1 MTDSPATPNYL
12 ALVDAMSDDRP
23 EYRHRVCLR
32 PSLHSAVAEAKRAL
46 AQATI
51 AKAQAEETGT
61 TTRRKMGHVSPVETA
76 QRALDAANAERDAH
90 SVAFVVSPPTAKEE
104 AETVSKLSPQE
115 RVFQVDLDRVVLL
128 AGWQRTETLDGHLI
142 PELDR
147 DAYAAVLNA
156 ATTEQ
161 IETAR
166 RGLRAV
172 AVTPDFN

>member
-1 MTDSPATPNYL
+1 MSDTPTVPNYL
-12 ALVDAMSDDRP
+12 DLIAAMSESRP
-23 EYRHRVCLR
+23 EYRHRVCLK
-32 PSLHSAVAEAKRAL
+32 PSLHTAVAEAKRAL
-46 AQATI
+46 TQATI
-51 AKAQAEETGT
+51 AKAQAEETGAT
-61 TTRRKMGHVSPVETA
+61 QRRKMGHVSPVEQA
-76 QRALDAANAERDAH
+76 QRAYDAAVLERDTH

-104 AETVSKLSPQE
+104 ADTISRMAPQE
-115 RVFQVDLDRVVLL
+115 KVFQVDLDRVVLL
-128 AGWQRTETLDGHLI
+128 AGWQRTETLDGQPV